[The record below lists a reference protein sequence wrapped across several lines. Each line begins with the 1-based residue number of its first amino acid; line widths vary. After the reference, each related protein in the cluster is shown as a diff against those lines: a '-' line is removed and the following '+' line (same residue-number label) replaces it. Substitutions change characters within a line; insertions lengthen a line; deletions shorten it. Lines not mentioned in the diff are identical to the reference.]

1 MNSIINYNTII
12 KRNTSASRRTV
23 IYIAA
28 ASALIAG
35 LALSVGAPGA
45 RAQDGDRPSAPQTSE
60 TDAGAAAPA
69 LAPVQLDDRRRQL
82 IGLQLATVIEA
93 PLVDRIDTTGAIVAD
108 ERLQG
113 YVQTR
118 FAGWI
123 RRVFV
128 DQTYQYVRRG
138 QPLFTIYSP
147 DLANTEREYL
157 LARANAARLGASP
170 LEDVAAGA
178 SSLTAAALDRLS
190 QWGVPPSEVAR
201 LKRTGKARDG
211 IEIDSPMAGY
221 VVDRAAQPN
230 MYAQPDTRLYTIA
243 GLSDV
248 WVYAAVFQDRIAE
261 VRIGDPVSVS
271 IDSYPGR
278 VFAGRVDFIWP
289 AMDEATRTVKVRCVL
304 PNPQGLLK
312 PGMFVRAE
320 LRPAMGRGLVIP
332 DSGVLRTGRHN
343 IAFIDR
349 GGGYLQPA
357 EVQLGAHIG
366 GRFVVLGGLKEGD
379 RIVSSANFLVD
390 SESQLQAALGT
401 FTPPPPGASETA
413 APAASIEIAT
423 DPSPPHNGDNR
434 VRVTV
439 RDSSRQPVRGA
450 AVSIAM
456 FMAAMPSMGMQSMKV
471 AATAKETGAGVYAA
485 QMRIPSAGSWQ
496 MTVTASKDSAV
507 LAHRQLS
514 ISVAGEMQ

>member
-1 MNSIINYNTII
+1 MKTIISLKTIINTVVTAALSTALTLSLLAPPASAQDAAAPSVPQ
-12 KRNTSASRRTV
+12 TSQTD
-23 IYIAA
+23 
-28 ASALIAG
+28 ASAL
-35 LALSVGAPGA
+35 
-45 RAQDGDRPSAPQTSE
+45 
-60 TDAGAAAPA
+60 APA

-82 IGLQLATVIEA
+82 IGLQLATVIEST
-93 PLVDRIDTTGAIVAD
+93 LVDRIDTTGVIVAD

-128 DQTYQYVRRG
+128 DQTYQYVHRG

-147 DLANTEREYL
+147 DLASTEREYV
-157 LARANAARLGASP
+157 LARTNAARLDSSP
-170 LEDVAAGA
+170 VEDVAAGA
-178 SSLTAAALDRLS
+178 SSLAAAALDRLS
-190 QWGVPPSEVAR
+190 QWGVPSSEIAR
-201 LKRTGKARDG
+201 LKRTGTARDEIG
-211 IEIDSPMAGY
+211 IGSPMSGY
-221 VVDRAAQPN
+221 VIERAALPN
-230 MYAQPDTRLYTIA
+230 LYAQPGTNLYTIA

-261 VRIGDPVSVS
+261 VKGGDPVSIG

-320 LRPAMGRGLVIP
+320 LQPTLGRGLVIP
-332 DSGVLRTGRHN
+332 DSGVLQRGRHN

-357 EVQLGAHIG
+357 EVQLGAHVG
-366 GRFVVLGGLKEGD
+366 GRFVVLSGLKAGE
-379 RIVSSANFLVD
+379 RIVSSANFLID

-401 FTPPPPGASETA
+401 FKPPPGASASETA
-413 APAASIEIAT
+413 AAPSATVDIAT
-423 DPSPPHNGDNR
+423 DPSPLHKGDNR
-434 VRVTV
+434 LRVTV
-439 RDSSRQPVRGA
+439 RDAAGRPVAGA
-450 AVSIAM
+450 GVSIAM
-456 FMAAMPSMGMQSMKV
+456 FMAAMPSMGMASMKL
-471 AATAKETGAGVYAA
+471 AATAKETDAGIYSA
-485 QMRIPSAGSWQ
+485 QMTIPSGGSWQ
-496 MTVTASKDSAV
+496 MTVTATKGATV

>member
-1 MNSIINYNTII
+1 MKTIINMTTII
-12 KRNTSASRRTV
+12 NTVVT
-23 IYIAA
+23 AA
-28 ASALIAG
+28 FTAALALCLLAPLASAQDA
-35 LALSVGAPGA
+35 AP
-45 RAQDGDRPSAPQTSE
+45 PSAPQTSQ
-60 TDAGAAAPA
+60 TDAGAPAPA

-93 PLVDRIDTTGAIVAD
+93 PLVDRIDTTGTIVAD

-147 DLANTEREYL
+147 DLASTEREYVF
-157 LARANAARLGASP
+157 ARTSAARLDSSP
-170 LEDVAAGA
+170 VEDVAAGA
-178 SSLTAAALDRLS
+178 ASLTAAALDRLS

-201 LKRTGKARDG
+201 LKRTGKARDE
-211 IEIDSPMAGY
+211 IEIDSPMSGY
-221 VVDRAAQPN
+221 VVERAALPSL
-230 MYAQPDTRLYTIA
+230 YAQPGTNLYTIA

-261 VRIGDPVSVS
+261 VRTGDPVSIG

-320 LRPAMGRGLVIP
+320 LQPTLGRGLVIP

-357 EVQLGAHIG
+357 EVQLGAHVG
-366 GRFVVLGGLKEGD
+366 GRFVVLSGLKEGE

-401 FTPPPPGASETA
+401 FKPPPPGASASETA
-413 APAASIEIAT
+413 AAPSAAIEIAT
-423 DPSPPHNGDNR
+423 DPSPPRKGDNR

-439 RDSSRQPVRGA
+439 RDASGRPVTGA
-450 AVSIAM
+450 GVSIAM
-456 FMAAMPSMGMQSMKV
+456 FMAAMPSMGMPSMKV
-471 AATAKETGAGVYAA
+471 TTTAKETEAGVYAA
-485 QMRIPSAGSWQ
+485 QMTIPSGGSWQ
-496 MTVTASKDSAV
+496 MTVTASKGATV

-514 ISVAGEMQ
+514 ISVAGEM

>member
-1 MNSIINYNTII
+1 MKTTINIAVT
-12 KRNTSASRRTV
+12 AAL
-23 IYIAA
+23 AA
-28 ASALIAG
+28 ALTVWIRAPFANAQG
-35 LALSVGAPGA
+35 GATG
-45 RAQDGDRPSAPQTSE
+45 PSAPQMSE
-60 TDAGAAAPA
+60 ADAGAPAPA

-93 PLVDRIDTTGAIVAD
+93 PLVDRIETTGTVAID

-147 DLANTEREYL
+147 DLASTEQEYV
-157 LARANAARLGASP
+157 LARTNAARLDSSP
-170 LEDVAAGA
+170 VEDVAAGA
-178 SSLTAAALDRLS
+178 SSLAAAALDRLS
-190 QWGVPPSEVAR
+190 QWGVPPREIAR
-201 LKRTGKARDG
+201 LKRTAKARDE
-211 IEIDSPMAGY
+211 IEIDSPMSGY
-221 VVDRAAQPN
+221 VVDRAALPN
-230 MYAQPDTRLYTIA
+230 LYAQPGTNLYTIA

-248 WVYAAVFQDRIAE
+248 WMYAAVFQDRIAE
-261 VRIGDPVSVS
+261 IKIGDPVSIG

-304 PNPQGLLK
+304 PNPQGLFK

-320 LRPAMGRGLVIP
+320 LQPTLGRGLVIP

-357 EVQLGAHIG
+357 EVQLGAHVG
-366 GRFVVLGGLKEGD
+366 GRLVVLSGLKEGE
-379 RIVSSANFLVD
+379 RIVSSANFLID

-401 FTPPPPGASETA
+401 FKPPPPGASESEAAA
-413 APAASIEIAT
+413 APSAAIEIAT
-423 DPSPPHNGDNR
+423 NPSPPHNGDNR

-439 RDSSRQPVRGA
+439 RDASGRLVTGA
-450 AVSIAM
+450 GVSIAM
-456 FMAAMPSMGMQSMKV
+456 FMAAMPSMGMPSMKV
-471 AATAKETGAGVYAA
+471 AATAKEVEGGVYAA
-485 QMRIPSAGSWQ
+485 QMTIPSGGSWQ
-496 MTVTASKDSAV
+496 MTVTASKGATV

>member
-1 MNSIINYNTII
+1 MKTTINTKKIINII
-12 KRNTSASRRTV
+12 TATALTAALALCVRAPLASAQD
-23 IYIAA
+23 AA
-28 ASALIAG
+28 A
-35 LALSVGAPGA
+35 
-45 RAQDGDRPSAPQTSE
+45 PSAPQTSE
-60 TDAGAAAPA
+60 ADAGAPAPA
-69 LAPVQLDDRRRQL
+69 LAPVQLDERRRQL

-147 DLANTEREYL
+147 DLASTEREYV
-157 LARANAARLGASP
+157 LARTSAARLDASP
-170 LEDVAAGA
+170 VEDVAAGA

-190 QWGVPPSEVAR
+190 QWGVPPSEIVR
-201 LKRTGKARDG
+201 LKRTGKARDE
-211 IEIDSPMAGY
+211 IEVDSPMSGY
-221 VVDRAAQPN
+221 VVDRAALPN
-230 MYAQPDTRLYTIA
+230 MYAQPETRLYTIA

-261 VRIGDPVSVS
+261 VRTGDPVSIG

-278 VFAGRVDFIWP
+278 IFAGRVDFIWP

-320 LRPAMGRGLVIP
+320 LQPTLGRGLVIP

-357 EVQLGAHIG
+357 EVQLGAHAG
-366 GRFVVLGGLKEGD
+366 GRFVVLGGLKEGE

-401 FTPPPPGASETA
+401 FKPPPPGASASEAA
-413 APAASIEIAT
+413 APSAAIEIAT
-423 DPSPPHNGDNR
+423 DPSPPRKGDNR
-434 VRVTV
+434 IRVTV
-439 RDSSRQPVRGA
+439 RDAVGRPVTGA
-450 AVSIAM
+450 GVSIAM
-456 FMAAMPSMGMQSMKV
+456 FMAAMPSMGMSSMKV
-471 AATAKETGAGVYAA
+471 TATAKETEAGVYAA
-485 QMRIPSAGSWQ
+485 QMTIPSGGSWQ
-496 MTVTASKDSAV
+496 MTVTATKGATV

-514 ISVAGEMQ
+514 ISVAGDMQ